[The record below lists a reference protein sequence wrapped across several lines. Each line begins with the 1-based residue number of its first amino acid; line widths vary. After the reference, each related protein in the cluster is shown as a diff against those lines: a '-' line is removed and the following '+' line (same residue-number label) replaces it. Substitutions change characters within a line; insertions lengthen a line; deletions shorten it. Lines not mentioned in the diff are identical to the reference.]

1 LAIDTENTG
10 VSDLDIKENPAP
22 ESLRLKAKERPMKN
36 QRRIL
41 VLSLVAAVLVVSSVT
56 FAKKLGPPGGQIYA
70 NDRMFRTIETP
81 TDLPNHGK
89 FDTIYVL
96 GDMLVPVADAAPGEM
111 EYNGGR
117 WEVRVVEFLTISPM
131 QFTNDDDLK
140 AAAGRGEISI
150 GPVVK
155 RFVCPLIRSH

>member
-1 LAIDTENTG
+1 
-10 VSDLDIKENPAP
+10 
-22 ESLRLKAKERPMKN
+22 MKN

-41 VLSLVAAVLVVSSVT
+41 VLSLIAAVMVLSSVT
-56 FAKKLGPPGGQIYA
+56 FAEKLGPPGGMFYA
-70 NDRMFRTIETP
+70 NDQLFRTIGTP

-96 GDMLVPVADAAPGEM
+96 GGELAPVSDAAPGDM

-117 WEVRVVEFLTISPM
+117 WEVRMVQFLTIAPT
-131 QFTNDDDLK
+131 QFTNSDDLE

-155 RFVCPLIRSH
+155 RFVCPLIKAR